1 MEKMYDDDD
10 DEIEID
16 LLELFYALRQRWWA
30 ILLALII
37 GGAGAGIYSKKV
49 ISPIYESTSM
59 VYVLSK
65 ETTLTS
71 LADLQIGS
79 QLTKDY
85 SVIIKS
91 RPVLEE
97 VIAKQNL
104 DMTPDELSKMIS
116 IDNPK
121 DTRILSITVE
131 DIEPMRAKSIVDE
144 VTKAASNYIGDIME
158 MVPPKIIEEGIV
170 AVRPSSPNVKKN
182 ALIGG
187 MGLAVLVCGL
197 ICLKVIL
204 DDTIKS
210 EEDIEKYLGLSVL
223 AVIPDAE
230 K

>member
-1 MEKMYDDDD
+1 MEKKFDDD

-16 LLELFYALRQRWWA
+16 LLELFYALRHRWWA

-37 GGAGAGIYSKKV
+37 GGGAAGVYTKKLV
-49 ISPIYESTSM
+49 SPIYESTSM

-65 ETTLTS
+65 ETTLAS

-97 VIAKQNL
+97 VIEKQHL
-104 DMTPDELSKMIS
+104 DMTTDELEDMIT

-121 DTRILSITVE
+121 DTRILSITVS

-158 MVPPKIIEEGIV
+158 MVPPKVIEDGIV
-170 AVRPSSPNVKKN
+170 AVRPSSPSVKKN
-182 ALIGG
+182 AALGG
-187 MGLAVLVCGL
+187 LGLAVLVSGL
-197 ICLKVIL
+197 ICLKTIL

-210 EEDIEKYLGLSVL
+210 EEDNEKYLGLSVL

-230 K
+230 KK

>member
-1 MEKMYDDDD
+1 MEKKFDDD

-16 LLELFYALRQRWWA
+16 LLELFYALRHRWWA

-37 GGAGAGIYSKKV
+37 GGGAAGLYTKKLV
-49 ISPIYESTSM
+49 SPIYESTSM

-65 ETTLTS
+65 ETTLAS

-97 VIAKQNL
+97 VIEKQHL
-104 DMTPDELSKMIS
+104 DMTTDDLEKMIT

-121 DTRILSITVE
+121 DTRILSITVS

-158 MVPPKIIEEGIV
+158 MVPPKVIEDGIV
-170 AVRPSSPNVKKN
+170 AVRPSSPSVKKN
-182 ALIGG
+182 AALGG
-187 MGLAVLVCGL
+187 LGLAVLVSGL
-197 ICLKVIL
+197 ICLKTIL

-230 K
+230 KK

>member
-1 MEKMYDDDD
+1 MEKQFDD

-16 LLELFYALRQRWWA
+16 LMELFYALRHRLW
-30 ILLALII
+30 IIILALVI
-37 GGAGAGIYSKKV
+37 GGAGAGFFSKKV
-49 ISPIYESTSM
+49 LSPIYESTSM

-65 ETTLTS
+65 ETTLAS

-104 DMTPDELSKMIS
+104 DMTTEELSSMIS

-121 DTRILSITVE
+121 DTRILSITVS
-131 DIEPMRAKSIVDE
+131 DVDPMRAQAIVNE
-144 VTKAASNYIGDIME
+144 ITKDSSSYIADIME
-158 MVPPKIIEEGIV
+158 MVPPKTIEEGV
-170 AVRPSSPNVKKN
+170 AAIKPSSPSVKKN
-182 ALIGG
+182 AMLGG
-187 MGLAVLVCGL
+187 LGLAFVACGL
-197 ICLKVIL
+197 ICLKVIM

-210 EEDIEKYLGLSVL
+210 EEDIEKYLGMSVL
-223 AVIPDAE
+223 AVIPDVKE
-230 K
+230 